1 MPAAKQQRMSMILEL
16 LTIALEAESDQQQM
30 DMARDCL
37 RRYEQATPEM
47 ERQFIEAATRSPDGP
62 IRYH

>member
-1 MPAAKQQRMSMILEL
+1 MPAAKRQRMSMILEL
-16 LTIALEAESDQQQM
+16 LTIALEAENDQQQM
-30 DMARDCL
+30 DMARDCF

-47 ERQFIEAATRSPDGP
+47 ERQFIKAATRSPDGP